1 MIHSMTGYARRE
13 RQGPGG
19 ELSWELRSVNHR
31 FLEISLH
38 LPEGLVAL
46 EGDIRRRMGRILG
59 RGRVDAWLRHRP
71 AAGERLRLD
80 MNLAS
85 ELCGLYGELADVWE
99 PEERR
104 LDLMEVLRWPG
115 LVQTGSGMDAD
126 SFRADALD
134 LLDETLQGLQETRA
148 REGEELAAVLVE
160 KVAAIREH
168 VTRIRAWLP
177 ETGEALRERLQ
188 ARLEEIGQQVDSGR
202 WEQELVYYLHRQ
214 DISEE
219 LDRLETHAKEILRV
233 LQRREPVG
241 RRLDFLVQECNR
253 EANTLGS
260 KAGDQ
265 QTSTAAV
272 ELKVLIEQMREQIQN
287 VE

>member
-13 RQGPGG
+13 RQGPWG

-38 LPEGLVAL
+38 LPEGLVVL
-46 EGDIRRRMGRILG
+46 EGDIRRRMGQILG

-71 AAGERLRLD
+71 APGERLRLD
-80 MNLAS
+80 MNLAT
-85 ELCGLYGELADVWE
+85 ELHGLYGELADVWE
-99 PEERR
+99 REERPV
-104 LDLMEVLRWPG
+104 DLMEVLRWPG
-115 LVQTGSGMDAD
+115 LVQTASGMDPD
-126 SFRADALD
+126 SFRDGVLD
-134 LLDETLQGLQETRA
+134 LLDGALEGLRETRA
-148 REGEELAAVLVE
+148 REGEDLAAVLVE
-160 KVAAIREH
+160 KVGAIREH
-168 VTRIRAWLP
+168 VAHIRAGLP

-188 ARLEEIGQQVDSGR
+188 SRLKELGQQVDPGR

-214 DISEE
+214 DVAEE
-219 LDRLETHAKEILRV
+219 LDRLETHASEILRV
-233 LQRREPVG
+233 LQRREAVG

-260 KAGDQ
+260 KAGDHR
-265 QTSTAAV
+265 TSMASV